1 METNKILAIAIN
13 EYEDTELN
21 QIQNCKSDLDK
32 VIHILT
38 DKYTFE
44 DVEFI
49 YEKTKTTRKALFNSL
64 NEYFVNCLPQ
74 DNVLLVFAGHG
85 HYNEQLNTA
94 YWQPSDADPKDSS
107 TWISIIE
114 ILTFIKA
121 SKAFHIGLISDS
133 CFSGA
138 IFEPMRGGGIDAF
151 KKRKSRLGL
160 TSGGIEKVSDGLT
173 GQNSPFAKSLINV
186 LHKNELE
193 ELPFSVLAT
202 DVILEFN
209 EKKAQTPRFGPL
221 TEVGHEGGSFI
232 FKLKSAEKESDVID
246 DKNDF
251 LLKRMGHLFIEV
263 SKEDLETIEKIKPI
277 SELKNQVVKKQK
289 YEEAAKLR
297 DDEKALEKEIFDRN
311 TDYIDS
317 FLLDIKFTKDELEKS
332 KQLDIAIEKYKKDLV
347 KTTEEREKRK
357 TIIEEDIINVDDD
370 DDQNEK
376 DLSIHFE
383 MFDEI
388 FGFFLPKDP
397 AKELFANQREKF
409 IELYKQNVV
418 LIYKY
423 IFKVT
428 STSNSEFLNNKI
440 SNFKKLL
447 IKIYNYE
454 INLLIKS
461 YRNELDEIMNLKQID
476 MDILNWI
483 KNK

>member
-13 EYEDTELN
+13 EYEDAELN

-32 VIHILT
+32 VIQILT

-49 YEKTKTTRKALFNSL
+49 YEKAKTTRKALFNSL

-94 YWQPSDADPKDSS
+94 YWQPSDADTKDSS
-107 TWISIIE
+107 TWLSITE

-160 TSGGIEKVSDGLT
+160 TSGGIEKVSDGQN

-186 LHKNELE
+186 LQKNELE

-209 EKKAQTPRFGPL
+209 EKNAQTPRFGPL

-251 LLKRMGHLFIEV
+251 LIKRMGHLFIEV
-263 SKEDLETIEKIKPI
+263 TEEDLETIEKIKPI

-311 TDYIDS
+311 SDYIDS
-317 FLLDIKFTKDELEKS
+317 FLSDIKFTKEELEKS
-332 KQLDIAIEKYKKDLV
+332 KQLDIDIEKHKKDLA
-347 KTTEEREKRK
+347 KTTEKREKRK
-357 TIIEEDIINVDDD
+357 AIIEEDIINVEEND
-370 DDQNEK
+370 EK

-383 MFDEI
+383 MLNEI

-397 AKELFANQREKF
+397 AKELFTSQREKF
-409 IELYKQNVV
+409 IELYKENIV
-418 LIYKY
+418 LIYKH
-423 IFKVT
+423 IFKIT
-428 STSNSEFLNNKI
+428 STSDSEFLNNKI
-440 SNFKKLL
+440 SNFKELL

-454 INLLIKS
+454 INLLVKS

-476 MDILNWI
+476 VDILNWI
-483 KNK
+483 KK